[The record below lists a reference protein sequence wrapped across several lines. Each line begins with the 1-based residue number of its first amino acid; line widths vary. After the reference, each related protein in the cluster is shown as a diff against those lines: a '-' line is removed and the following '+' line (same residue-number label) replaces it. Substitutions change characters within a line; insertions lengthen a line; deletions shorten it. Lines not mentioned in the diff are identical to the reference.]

1 MYSLTMDDTTRKPW
15 DQMEGES
22 DLWYGRFRAY
32 LLMGTK
38 RSVNAVFR
46 KENNKKQQETT
57 MFPGPT
63 WYEAVKQWN
72 WEERAKRYDKYQRD
86 EEDKIIA
93 QEKEKVLRSGFALMH
108 KRVKELDK
116 LSNDF
121 IKMTKDYD
129 KVWIPET
136 KTIVNGKETV
146 KIEKVV
152 FNHQLFQ
159 LIDKYF
165 DSIAKEKGERVKK
178 QELDVKNSD
187 DTQELY
193 KAIEQALEQFPEAK
207 IALAEKLAEM
217 QNEQS
222 I

>member
-1 MYSLTMDDTTRKPW
+1 M
-15 DQMEGES
+15 
-22 DLWYGRFRAY
+22 
-32 LLMGTK
+32 
-38 RSVNAVFR
+38 
-46 KENNKKQQETT
+46 
-57 MFPGPT
+57 
-63 WYEAVKQWN
+63 
-72 WEERAKRYDKYQRD
+72 
-86 EEDKIIA
+86 
-93 QEKEKVLRSGFALMH
+93 
-108 KRVKELDK
+108 
-116 LSNDF
+116 
-121 IKMTKDYD
+121 
-129 KVWIPET
+129 
-136 KTIVNGKETV
+136 
-146 KIEKVV
+146 
-152 FNHQLFQ
+152 FQ